1 MNAGA
6 RGLCE
11 RRSVKLIQDVLAVH
25 DAADFACRAAG
36 LLRAWRRRDH
46 LGRRDGRLRR
56 RQARVG
62 ARQEAAVVGVGVVL
76 SWGGEWNFERERKS
90 AELCKH
96 LRESF
101 VY

>member
-1 MNAGA
+1 
-6 RGLCE
+6 
-11 RRSVKLIQDVLAVH
+11 
-25 DAADFACRAAG
+25 
-36 LLRAWRRRDH
+36 
-46 LGRRDGRLRR
+46 
-56 RQARVG
+56 
-62 ARQEAAVVGVGVVL
+62 VVL